1 MKAVKFYNICVNET
15 AVEAQGD
22 SPLLTLIAEMGG
34 WYVTGNMT
42 SLSSMNI
49 TQRIGKVSSELFS
62 KPFIDIRVFIDP
74 HDSNKHIL
82 QVRIARYNF

>member
-1 MKAVKFYNICVNET
+1 MNET

-22 SPLLTLIAEMGG
+22 SPLLKLIAKMGG
-34 WYVTGNMT
+34 WNVTGNMT
-42 SLSSMNI
+42 SLSSMSI

-62 KPFIDIRVFIDP
+62 KPFIDIKVFIDP